1 MDARTTWPALL
12 NALLDGESLTAE
24 ETAWAMNEIMSGEAT
39 EAQIAGFAVAMRA
52 KGETIAEVS
61 GLAAGMLAHATPIE
75 VPGDLVDLVGTG
87 GGRGRPAHLS
97 PRSAVGS

>member
-39 EAQIAGFAVAMRA
+39 DVQIAGFAVAMRA
-52 KGETIAEVS
+52 KGETIA
-61 GLAAGMLAHATPIE
+61 
-75 VPGDLVDLVGTG
+75 GDLGDGAGVRHQRRQVNIHPGACGLGDKGHG
-87 GGRGRPAHLS
+87 
-97 PRSAVGS
+97 

>member
-39 EAQIAGFAVAMRA
+39 DVQIAGFAVAMRA
-52 KGETIAEVS
+52 KGETIA
-61 GLAAGMLAHATPIE
+61 
-75 VPGDLVDLVGTG
+75 
-87 GGRGRPAHLS
+87 GGRTVALLPHVALLPRHLGHFS
-97 PRSAVGS
+97 PPPGLLSLH